1 MASLSDFVTDFS
13 PRERAEFDAAL
24 RTGEHLRWAVRPLVK
39 RGQEDWGVF
48 VFSELIALGFLG
60 YSCTM
65 LAMLAKNPPADAS
78 VPGLFGVVLFVLL
91 FFVMGLFIAAVPWL
105 QRRNRRHTLYVLT
118 NHRALIS
125 EPGLISSWS
134 VQAYP
139 LHEHM
144 LRSRVCRPGGG
155 GDLIFSCEGDGDAGF
170 LWLPNL
176 LDAHV
181 QLNAAIAALLDAAEA
196 RGNRLH

>member
-1 MASLSDFVTDFS
+1 MASVTDFVADFS
-13 PRERAEFDAAL
+13 PRERAELDAAL
-24 RTGEHLRWAVRPLVK
+24 RSGEQLRWAVRPLAK

-60 YSCTM
+60 YSSTM
-65 LAMLAKNPPADAS
+65 LVMLAKKTPADAS
-78 VPGLFGVVLFVLL
+78 VPGLLGVVLLVLL

-118 NHRALIS
+118 NHRALVS
-125 EPGLISSWS
+125 GPGFISWS
-134 VQAYP
+134 VQDFP

-144 LRSRVCRPGGG
+144 LHSRVCRPGGG
-155 GDLIFSCEGDGDAGF
+155 GDLLFAGEGEGSEGF